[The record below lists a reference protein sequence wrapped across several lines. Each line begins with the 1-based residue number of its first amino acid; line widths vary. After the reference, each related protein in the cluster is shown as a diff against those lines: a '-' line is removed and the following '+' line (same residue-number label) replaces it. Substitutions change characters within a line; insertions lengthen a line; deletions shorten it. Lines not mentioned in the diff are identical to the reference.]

1 MKVPRIMLEKQLIQ
15 LRTLM
20 NLVSRRFNKNIKMQ
34 RTLPRKDMMKLE
46 VRPKDKRETFN
57 KRPET
62 QDNRPRAKLNHLRKG

>member
-20 NLVSRRFNKNIKMQ
+20 NLVSKRLTKNIKMQ
-34 RTLPRKDMMKLE
+34 RTLPRKDMKMLKA
-46 VRPKDKRETFN
+46 RPKDKRETFN

-62 QDNRPRAKLNHLRKG
+62 QYNRPQAKLNHLRKG